1 MAFRGSH
8 TASARFTP
16 EWSFGR
22 AVHAAPIFYAASGCC
37 RGRQQRLHHR
47 VGKRGVVAVV
57 PLDRRPRASSSEGSA
72 PSYRSAPSYQLS
84 ALVLSSARA
93 RGEHLASSTRR
104 LGERNPRRECG
115 FPYHQR
121 GGDMEP
127 HVFPY
132 SQTQQQSARGGVR
145 RPPSPRGRLATEVD
159 GGGDGEADGGA
170 ELHQALLELLG
181 VAQRELIGRRLE
193 TPAAAARAAAAR
205 ARVRGGRR
213 LTRRRTT
220 AASRRAYARER
231 GSGYERRAGV

>member
-1 MAFRGSH
+1 M
-8 TASARFTP
+8 
-16 EWSFGR
+16 
-22 AVHAAPIFYAASGCC
+22 ASG
-37 RGRQQRLHHR
+37 RLR
-47 VGKRGVVAVV
+47 RASSRCESRSS
-57 PLDRRPRASSSEGSA
+57 PRARLDRRPRASSAAGSA
-72 PSYRSAPSYQLS
+72 GSAAARRRRRGRRQL
-84 ALVLSSARA
+84 AWRTPASSAR
-93 RGEHLASSTRR
+93 R
-104 LGERNPRRECG
+104 LGGQKSPPRLWTSISPTR
-115 FPYHQR
+115 
-121 GGDMEP
+121 GDMEP

-220 AASRRAYARER
+220 AASRRAYAWGAR
-231 GSGYERRAGV
+231 GGV